1 MHCPRCANKVQN
13 IIEYIIEEDVFIYT
27 KEYYCSTC
35 KSSLIERFD
44 GRGLINAEWIDF
56 NV

>member
-1 MHCPRCANKVQN
+1 MQCPRCAKKAQN
-13 IIEYIIEEDVFIYT
+13 IIEYITEEDVFVYT
-27 KEYYCSTC
+27 KEYYCSNC

-44 GRGLINAEWIDF
+44 GHGFLNTEWIDF